1 MTFTPFEIFTPM
13 HLLTIAI
20 TLGLAF
26 FISLAFRGRRE
37 ETRYIAGVSIA
48 VVIVYHM
55 IRQTIDT
62 PSFGYPWQQALPL
75 HMCDLSS
82 IAIAVYLVSRQR
94 IYFVIGYF
102 WGIGGATMAIF
113 QPDLQYFYPHIT
125 YVPFFV
131 SHGLILLGV
140 FYALIALH
148 ERPVARDILTTIG
161 ITICAALILYP
172 INLFLGENANFWY
185 LTAKPQGLNL
195 MTFFPEPPFHL
206 VPIVPLVIFV
216 FCLLYLPFGIR
227 DYIAQNRL
235 GVFLK
240 KLRT

>member
-1 MTFTPFEIFTPM
+1 
-13 HLLTIAI
+13 
-20 TLGLAF
+20 
-26 FISLAFRGRRE
+26 
-37 ETRYIAGVSIA
+37 
-48 VVIVYHM
+48 
-55 IRQTIDT
+55 
-62 PSFGYPWQQALPL
+62 
-75 HMCDLSS
+75 MCDLSS

-94 IYFVIGYF
+94 IYFIIAYF
-102 WGIGGATMAIF
+102 WGIGGATMAIC
-113 QPDLQYFYPHIT
+113 QPDLPYFYPHVA

-140 FYALIALH
+140 FYALITLR
-148 ERPVARDILTTIG
+148 ERPVASYVLKIIG

-172 INLFLGENANFWY
+172 INLYLGENANFWY

-195 MTFFPEPPFHL
+195 MAFFPEPPFHL
-206 VPIVPLVIFV
+206 VPIVPLAVLV

-227 DYIAQNRL
+227 DYIARNRI